1 MWRSSLLIERKQ
13 EYAAAFPG
21 TRSFARRCCCESEA
35 GIGEVVFKDWVSL
48 ECLAKTMSNA
58 VDQIGRS
65 PRPRAL
71 GPEMLDRSGSVWQFA
86 VAFEKSRCCRRG
98 GSLKPSRLL
107 AMSVK
112 MAFGQPLKTILK
124 HGRLLQQSGVACSS
138 AHLSELAR
146 NILSSG
152 K

>member
-1 MWRSSLLIERKQ
+1 MLTERKQ
-13 EYAAAFPG
+13 EDAAAFPG
-21 TRSFARRCCCESEA
+21 TRFFARRCCCESEA
-35 GIGEVVFKDWVSL
+35 GIGEVVFMDWVSL

-58 VDQIGRS
+58 VDRLGRS

-71 GPEMLDRSGSVWQFA
+71 GPEMLYRSGRDASTCMELGSVWQFA

-112 MAFGQPLKTILK
+112 MAYGQPLKTILK
-124 HGRLLQQSGVACSS
+124 HGRLL
-138 AHLSELAR
+138 
-146 NILSSG
+146 
-152 K
+152 